1 MKKTSDRRARRS
13 RKMLQEALLE
23 LIDKRPY
30 AKISVSDITEQAD
43 LARVTFYAHFET
55 KDDLLLSYFHE
66 ISEDL
71 FGCYDNPREW
81 SNEEADYEKEKM
93 VQFFEKWQKKENIL
107 RMIET
112 PEIEMLL
119 SKTFKDKHRQIY
131 KTNIAVTRSDLSP
144 AFASYWTNFLSNTKI
159 GLLRQWVEN
168 DLQQSPQLMGELLHQ
183 LCGIHVA
190 IQTVERFKER
200 M

>member
-1 MKKTSDRRARRS
+1 LGEKHYLNKGTAN
-13 RKMLQEALLE
+13 
-23 LIDKRPY
+23 
-30 AKISVSDITEQAD
+30 
-43 LARVTFYAHFET
+43 
-55 KDDLLLSYFHE
+55 
-66 ISEDL
+66 
-71 FGCYDNPREW
+71 CYGNPREW
-81 SNEEADYEKEKM
+81 SDEEDEHEKEQM
-93 VQFFEKWQKKENIL
+93 VQFFEKWQMNENIL

-119 SKTFKDKHRQIY
+119 SKTFKEKHRQIY